1 MVALSNLPGHRPS
14 LIGRE
19 EDIPTI
25 RQRLAEI
32 QTGLLTLTG
41 AGGCGKSRLAVEVA
55 YGVRDQYPDGVWL
68 VELAPLSEP
77 SLVDNAVAAVLGVR
91 ERAGQS
97 LRDCLLAFLQPKVLL
112 LVLDNCEHL
121 VEACAHLTDAL
132 LRTCPGLRIL
142 ATSREPLH
150 TSAEVTWRV
159 PPLAAPDGQRILT
172 VDELVAYSAVQLF
185 VTRAQAV
192 RPDFSLG
199 PETAAGIARVCA
211 RLEGMPLALELA
223 AARTRALGISQIAA
237 RLDEDFRI
245 LVGGSRTAH
254 SRQQTLEATLEW
266 SHRLLTDDEPVL
278 FRRLSVFAG
287 GFDLNAAEQVCRG
300 DDIDAT
306 EVLDVLTRLVDKSLV
321 VAEERAGHAR
331 YRMLEPIR
339 QYARSRLA
347 EAGEDVSARRQHAA
361 YFRALA
367 ERAEPELWGPDQATW
382 LARLE
387 QDHGN
392 LRAALSWYHESAEDA
407 EAERRF
413 AVALSRFW
421 HTRGELAEGRIWLQ
435 RALEAPACGATRGLA
450 TALTWEATF
459 AHHQGDLDE
468 AVAVGERAVTASREL
483 GEPLIL
489 GLALVTLGDNL
500 TRPGDEDRAIAVIEE
515 GLEIVR
521 GIGDRA
527 GPSQAIGLGLLGT
540 ALRIRGDLDRAA
552 DVLEDGVTL
561 SRAVGNK
568 WALGICLQDLAHVE
582 RERGANQRAAA
593 LFTECMAAAQ
603 DISDSRRVAECLEG
617 FAELAAQSGTYEPA
631 ARLLGSAHLV
641 RETNG
646 STVEPVDLPMSD
658 SCVAATRSALGEV
671 GFAGAWA
678 SGQAAPL
685 ERIIDEALAGT
696 AREPTRPT
704 TGSPPSTPL
713 SAREWEV
720 VRLVARGLT
729 NPQIA
734 EQLVISRRTVDRH
747 VSNILNK
754 LGFTSRGQ
762 VAAWIFQH
770 GISPTNN

>member
-1 MVALSNLPGHRPS
+1 MNWTDESQDRRSMVALSNLPGHRPS

-97 LRDCLLAFLQPKVLL
+97 LRDCLRAFLQPKVLL

-382 LARLE
+382 LARL
-387 QDHGN
+387 
-392 LRAALSWYHESAEDA
+392 
-407 EAERRF
+407 
-413 AVALSRFW
+413 
-421 HTRGELAEGRIWLQ
+421 
-435 RALEAPACGATRGLA
+435 
-450 TALTWEATF
+450 
-459 AHHQGDLDE
+459 
-468 AVAVGERAVTASREL
+468 
-483 GEPLIL
+483 
-489 GLALVTLGDNL
+489 
-500 TRPGDEDRAIAVIEE
+500 
-515 GLEIVR
+515 
-521 GIGDRA
+521 
-527 GPSQAIGLGLLGT
+527 
-540 ALRIRGDLDRAA
+540 
-552 DVLEDGVTL
+552 
-561 SRAVGNK
+561 
-568 WALGICLQDLAHVE
+568 
-582 RERGANQRAAA
+582 
-593 LFTECMAAAQ
+593 
-603 DISDSRRVAECLEG
+603 
-617 FAELAAQSGTYEPA
+617 
-631 ARLLGSAHLV
+631 
-641 RETNG
+641 
-646 STVEPVDLPMSD
+646 
-658 SCVAATRSALGEV
+658 
-671 GFAGAWA
+671 
-678 SGQAAPL
+678 
-685 ERIIDEALAGT
+685 
-696 AREPTRPT
+696 
-704 TGSPPSTPL
+704 
-713 SAREWEV
+713 
-720 VRLVARGLT
+720 
-729 NPQIA
+729 
-734 EQLVISRRTVDRH
+734 
-747 VSNILNK
+747 
-754 LGFTSRGQ
+754 
-762 VAAWIFQH
+762 
-770 GISPTNN
+770 

>member
-1 MVALSNLPGHRPS
+1 MVELSNLPVHRPS

-19 EDIPTI
+19 EDVFAI
-25 RQRLAEI
+25 RQRLREI
-32 QTGLLTLTG
+32 ETGLLTLTG

-55 YGVRDQYPDGVWL
+55 YGERDQYPDGVWL

-91 ERAGQS
+91 ERPGQS

-121 VEACAHLTDAL
+121 VEICAYLADAL

-150 TSAEVTWRV
+150 TSTEVTWRV
-159 PPLAAPDGQRILT
+159 PSLAAPDGQRNLT
-172 VDELVAYSAVQLF
+172 VDELLAYPAVQLF

-199 PETAAGIARVCA
+199 PETATWIARVCA

-223 AARTRALGISQIAA
+223 AACTRVLGISQIAA

-254 SRQQTLEATLEW
+254 SRQQTLEATLDW

-287 GFDLNAAEQVCRG
+287 GFDLDAAEQVCTG
-300 DDIDAT
+300 DTIKVT

-321 VAEERAGHAR
+321 VAEERAGHVR
-331 YRMLEPIR
+331 HRMLEPIR
-339 QYARSRLA
+339 QYAWQRLT
-347 EAGEDVSARRQHAA
+347 EAGEDMPARQQHAA

-367 ERAEPELWGPDQATW
+367 ERVEPELWGPDQATW
-382 LARLE
+382 LVRLE
-387 QDHGN
+387 RDHSN
-392 LRAALSWYHESAEDA
+392 LRAALSWCHASSEDA

-421 HTRGELAEGRIWLQ
+421 HTRGELGEGRIWLQ

-450 TALTWEATF
+450 TALTWEAAL
-459 AHHQGDLDE
+459 AHSQGDFDE
-468 AVAVGERAVTASREL
+468 AVAFGERAVAASREL

-489 GLALVTLGDNL
+489 AMALLTLGDNL
-500 TRPGDEDRAIAVIEE
+500 IRPGGEDRAIAVIEE

-527 GPSQAIGLGLLGT
+527 GPSLVVGLGLLGS
-540 ALRIRGDLDRAA
+540 ALRMRGDVDRAT

-561 SRAVGNK
+561 NRAVGNK
-568 WALGICLQDLAHVE
+568 WALGICLQDLAQVE
-582 RERGANQRAAA
+582 RERGHAQRAVA
-593 LFTECMAAAQ
+593 LFSECMAVAQ
-603 DISDSRRVAECLEG
+603 DIRDSRRVAECLEG
-617 FAELAAQSGTYEPA
+617 FAELAAESGIYEPA
-631 ARLLGSAHLV
+631 ARLLGAAHVV

-646 STVEPVDLPMSD
+646 SMVEPVDRPIYD
-658 SCVAATRSALGEV
+658 SCVSATRSALGEA
-671 GFAGAWA
+671 GFAAAWA

-685 ERIIDEALAGT
+685 ERIIDEALVGSAS
-696 AREPTRPT
+696 EPIRPT

-720 VRLVARGLT
+720 VRLVARGLS

-747 VSNILNK
+747 ISNILNK
-754 LGFTSRGQ
+754 LGFTTRGQ
-762 VAAWIFQH
+762 VAAWIFRH